1 MKMIVRGLIIVW
13 IFSLGIV
20 GYALGYQRL
29 EPGLAGTYFEE
40 SDFTRPGDQ
49 IDILDGV
56 DNDWGSYRG
65 NDWAAR
71 WAGYIECP
79 VSGEITFTARAVD
92 GIRLL
97 TDGKVVID
105 GLEDKNC
112 LLYTSPSPRDAT
124 LSRMPSSA

>member
-1 MKMIVRGLIIVW
+1 MKMIVRGFIIVW

-40 SDFTRPGDQ
+40 SDFTSPGDH
-49 IDILDGV
+49 IDILDSV
-56 DNDWGSYRG
+56 DNDWGGARG
-65 NDWAAR
+65 NDWAGR

-97 TDGKVVID
+97 ID
-105 GLEDKNC
+105 GLLRASLC
-112 LLYTSPSPRDAT
+112 RQT
-124 LSRMPSSA
+124 L